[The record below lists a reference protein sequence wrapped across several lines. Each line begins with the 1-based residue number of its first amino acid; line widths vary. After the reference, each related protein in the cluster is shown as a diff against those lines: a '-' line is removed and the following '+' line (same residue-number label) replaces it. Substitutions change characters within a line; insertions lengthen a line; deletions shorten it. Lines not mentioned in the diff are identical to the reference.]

1 MIDFKLI
8 QMKNFNIKIFAI
20 QLVASIL
27 LFLGIQQ
34 FYVLAEL
41 DLIELIHSMGKD
53 NFAYLV
59 KKSDEF
65 GISEKLKH
73 LATMKMILSFVGIV
87 LAYVLCSVINHK
99 RNYDWKIAV
108 TIVVLCFLVFQFR
121 FINLPINF
129 ISTKNLVLE
138 YFLPA
143 TFSILISF
151 AFSFLSYKIKV
162 KN

>member
-1 MIDFKLI
+1 
-8 QMKNFNIKIFAI
+8 MKNFNIKIFAI
-20 QLVASIL
+20 QLVASVL

-41 DLIELIHSMGKD
+41 DLIELVHSMGKE
-53 NFAYLV
+53 NFAFLV
-59 KKSDEF
+59 RKSDEF

-73 LATMKMILSFVGIV
+73 LATMKTILSFVGIV

-108 TIVVLCFLVFQFR
+108 TIVILCFLVFQFR
-121 FINLPINF
+121 LINLPINF
-129 ISTKNLVLE
+129 IATKNLALA
-138 YFLPA
+138 YFVPA
-143 TFSILISF
+143 IFSILISF
-151 AFSFLSYKIKV
+151 VLFFFSYKIKV

>member
-1 MIDFKLI
+1 
-8 QMKNFNIKIFAI
+8 MKDFNIKIFAI
-20 QLVASIL
+20 QLVASVL

-41 DLIELIHSMGKD
+41 DLIELVHSMGKD
-53 NFAYLV
+53 NFAFLV
-59 KKSDEF
+59 RKSDEF

-73 LATMKMILSFVGIV
+73 LATMKTILSFVGIV

-108 TIVVLCFLVFQFR
+108 TIVVLCFFVFQFR
-121 FINLPINF
+121 LINLPINF
-129 ISTKNLVLE
+129 IATKNLALA
-138 YFLPA
+138 YFVPA

-151 AFSFLSYKIKV
+151 VLYFFSYKIKV

>member
-1 MIDFKLI
+1 
-8 QMKNFNIKIFAI
+8 MKNFNIIIFAI
-20 QLVASIL
+20 QLAASIL

-53 NFAYLV
+53 NFAFLV
-59 KKSDEF
+59 RKSDEF

-73 LATMKMILSFVGIV
+73 LHTMKTILSFVGIV
-87 LAYVLCSVINHK
+87 FAYILCSVINYK
-99 RNYDWKIAV
+99 RNYDWKIAT
-108 TIVVLCFLVFQFR
+108 TIVAICFLVFQFR
-121 FINLPINF
+121 LINLPINF
-129 ISTKNLVLE
+129 ISTKNLVLS
-138 YFLPA
+138 YFVPA

-151 AFSFLSYKIKV
+151 GLYFLSYKIKV

>member
-53 NFAYLV
+53 NFAFLV
-59 KKSDEF
+59 RKSDEF

-73 LATMKMILSFVGIV
+73 LATMKTILSFVGIV
-87 LAYVLCSVINHK
+87 LAYILCSVINHK

-121 FINLPINF
+121 FIILPIIF

-151 AFSFLSYKIKV
+151 SFYFLSYKIKV